1 MLTNKILCFLPPV
14 RCTSISSLAHKGI
27 MLSARNFDADGCCC
41 RRRRCCQHVPA
52 VKYYIETSVF
62 IRAKTI
68 KKKQSPRRIAL
79 SSTSNRG
86 SASCSFLPGTK
97 IPNRSIC
104 VWFTASRCIC
114 LLCCYLCT
122 CGTCVNYVSFI
133 FINKM

>member
-14 RCTSISSLAHKGI
+14 RCISSLAHKGI

-68 KKKQSPRRIAL
+68 KTKNNRPVASLSHRHPTGEVLRVHFYLAPKYLIGAFVSGSPPRD
-79 SSTSNRG
+79 G
-86 SASCSFLPGTK
+86 F
-97 IPNRSIC
+97 
-104 VWFTASRCIC
+104 V
-114 LLCCYLCT
+114 CCAA
-122 CGTCVNYVSFI
+122 TCVPAVHVST
-133 FINKM
+133 M